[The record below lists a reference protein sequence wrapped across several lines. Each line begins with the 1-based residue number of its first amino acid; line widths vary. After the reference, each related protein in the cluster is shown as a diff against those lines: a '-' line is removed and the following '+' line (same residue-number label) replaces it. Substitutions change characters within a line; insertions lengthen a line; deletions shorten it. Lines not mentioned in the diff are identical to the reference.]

1 MSNLDALRR
10 TVSSTLV
17 VAARKWRR
25 TSHGLLAAFNVSEA
39 CATPLL
45 TASRLGSA
53 VRQVTLA
60 DHIGI
65 EGPSLVRL
73 LDQLCAAGL
82 MRRDTDPEDR
92 RAKTVV
98 LTDEGRAVT
107 AKMEEELV
115 MLRAQALKGVSRD
128 DLEAALRV
136 LAAFTTDAT
145 GRAESGSGE
154 RDTGSER
161 THAMRVEP
169 ARQGPGKR
177 TSSAK
182 REPARRKAPT
192 GKAKPTSDKGA
203 TQSVSK
209 SGSTVKARKS
219 TKRGARG
226 SAPHNADPT

>member
-1 MSNLDALRR
+1 MPNLDALRR

-25 TSHGLLAAFNVSEA
+25 TSHGVLAAFNVSEA

-60 DHIGI
+60 DHVGI

-82 MRRDTDPEDR
+82 MRRDEDPEDR

-98 LTDEGRAVT
+98 LTEEGRAVT
-107 AKMEEELV
+107 ARMEEELV
-115 MLRAQALKGVSRD
+115 TLRAQALKGVSRS

-136 LAAFTTDAT
+136 LEAFTSDAAE
-145 GRAESGSGE
+145 RA
-154 RDTGSER
+154 D
-161 THAMRVEP
+161 
-169 ARQGPGKR
+169 PG
-177 TSSAK
+177 SAK
-182 REPARRKAPT
+182 REPGHSRGRPPSQRAERDAP
-192 GKAKPTSDKGA
+192 GKAAKAAQAAGA
-203 TQSVSK
+203 
-209 SGSTVKARKS
+209 G
-219 TKRGARG
+219 RGAAKAHNNQG
-226 SAPHNADPT
+226 GADIASPHDADDPA

>member
-1 MSNLDALRR
+1 MPNLDTLRR

-25 TSHGLLAAFNVSEA
+25 TSHGVLAAFNVSEA

-82 MRRDTDPEDR
+82 MRRDEDPEDR

-98 LTDEGRAVT
+98 LTEEGRAVT

-115 MLRAQALKGVSRD
+115 TLRAQALKDVSRS
-128 DLEAALRV
+128 DLEATLRV
-136 LAAFTTDAT
+136 LAAFTGEAT
-145 GRAESGSGE
+145 
-154 RDTGSER
+154 
-161 THAMRVEP
+161 EP
-169 ARQGPGKR
+169 AAQNSEPDGEERSRPNQRAAG
-177 TSSAK
+177 
-182 REPARRKAPT
+182 EPAQGGGPLRQAAKENKSNK
-192 GKAKPTSDKGA
+192 GKADPA
-203 TQSVSK
+203 
-209 SGSTVKARKS
+209 
-219 TKRGARG
+219 
-226 SAPHNADPT
+226 APHETGDPA

>member
-1 MSNLDALRR
+1 MSNLDTLRR

-25 TSHGLLAAFNVSEA
+25 TSHGVLAAFNVSEA

-82 MRRDTDPEDR
+82 MRRDEDPEDR

-98 LTDEGRAVT
+98 LTEEGRAVT

-115 MLRAQALKGVSRD
+115 TLRAQALKDVSRS
-128 DLEAALRV
+128 DLEATLRV
-136 LAAFTTDAT
+136 LAAFT
-145 GRAESGSGE
+145 GE
-154 RDTGSER
+154 VS
-161 THAMRVEP
+161 EP
-169 ARQGPGKR
+169 ADESSNPGN
-177 TSSAK
+177 
-182 REPARRKAPT
+182 EPAVQAREEPDERASRARAPAGGRVRHAAKANKSNK
-192 GKAKPTSDKGA
+192 GKADTA
-203 TQSVSK
+203 
-209 SGSTVKARKS
+209 
-219 TKRGARG
+219 
-226 SAPHNADPT
+226 APQEAGDPA

>member
-1 MSNLDALRR
+1 MLNLDVLRR

-25 TSHGLLAAFNVSEA
+25 TSHDVLAAFNVSEA

-82 MRRDTDPEDR
+82 MRREEDPEDR
-92 RAKTVV
+92 RAKTVA
-98 LTDEGRAVT
+98 LTEEGRAVT

-115 MLRAQALKGVSRD
+115 TLRAQALKGVSRS
-128 DLEAALRV
+128 DLEATLRV
-136 LAAFTTDAT
+136 LGAFTADTP
-145 GRAESGSGE
+145 GRTEQAAGE
-154 RDTGSER
+154 RAHSARDKYP
-161 THAMRVEP
+161 P
-169 ARQGPGKR
+169 AARKTREAASTR
-177 TSSAK
+177 TSN
-182 REPARRKAPT
+182 E
-192 GKAKPTSDKGA
+192 
-203 TQSVSK
+203 
-209 SGSTVKARKS
+209 VKAD
-219 TKRGARG
+219 AA
-226 SAPHNADPT
+226 APHHTGDPA

>member
-1 MSNLDALRR
+1 MPNLDALRR

-25 TSHGLLAAFNVSEA
+25 TSHGVLAAFNVSEA

-60 DHIGI
+60 DHVGI

-82 MRRDTDPEDR
+82 MRRDEDPEDR

-98 LTDEGRAVT
+98 LTEEGRAVT
-107 AKMEEELV
+107 AKMEEELAT
-115 MLRAQALKGVSRD
+115 LRAQALKGVSRS

-136 LAAFTTDAT
+136 LEAFTADP
-145 GRAESGSGE
+145 AEHADPGSTE
-154 RDTGSER
+154 
-161 THAMRVEP
+161 
-169 ARQGPGKR
+169 
-177 TSSAK
+177 
-182 REPARRKAPT
+182 REPRDSGTHPHDRRTRRTEHKAPP
-192 GKAKPTSDKGA
+192 KL
-203 TQSVSK
+203 TQAA
-209 SGSTVKARKS
+209 KARNNQGDADK
-219 TKRGARG
+219 A
-226 SAPHNADPT
+226 APQDADDPA

>member
-25 TSHGLLAAFNVSEA
+25 TSHGVLAAFNVSEA

-45 TASRLGSA
+45 TASRLGAA

-82 MRRDTDPEDR
+82 MRREEDPEDR
-92 RAKTVV
+92 RAKTVA
-98 LTDEGRAVT
+98 LTEEGRAVT

-115 MLRAQALKGVSRD
+115 TLRAQALKGVSRS

-136 LAAFTTDAT
+136 LEAFTSDAAA
-145 GRAESGSGE
+145 RAEQGG
-154 RDTGSER
+154 
-161 THAMRVEP
+161 AEP
-169 ARQGPGKR
+169 AQQ
-177 TSSAK
+177 ALA
-182 REPARRKAPT
+182 EPAPAAGKTRKAAKASRSNK
-192 GKAKPTSDKGA
+192 GKADA
-203 TQSVSK
+203 
-209 SGSTVKARKS
+209 A
-219 TKRGARG
+219 
-226 SAPHNADPT
+226 APPHPGEQA